1 MAKDGRSLAEL
12 ISERQPGRALEQRF
26 YTDAAIYELELERV
40 VYRNWIVAGHASEL
54 PEPGDFKTFNVG
66 RESAILVRG
75 GDGELRAFAN
85 VCRHRGSLVCLES
98 HGNTDKFMCP
108 YHGWLYDID
117 GKLVAA
123 RSVADDFDKGDW
135 GLEAVSID
143 TIGGLILVCFSDN
156 PPGLDGARTDL
167 AEPMAEI
174 GRLVLAG
181 GKRLRP
187 AFCHWGFVAA
197 GGDADRD
204 EPYEMLDHALA
215 RLSRSERKVAE
226 WVLAHPRE
234 TTKSTVAAVALAA
247 QTSEP
252 TVIRFCRSMGLRG
265 FRDFTLR
272 LAESL
277 SRPESLVHRDVSN
290 ADTTN
295 DATVKV
301 LDAGIRALVELR
313 SVLAEMP
320 FEPVVR
326 QMVHARQFVF
336 AGLGASG
343 HVAADATH
351 KFFRLGIPCSAITES
366 PSIRQFAAI
375 AGSGDV
381 LFLISKTGHTEVIC
395 EAARVAREN
404 GALGGKLVGAGGGG
418 LAVFHL
424 RALPGIGVWGVW
436 PMR

>member
-1 MAKDGRSLAEL
+1 M
-12 ISERQPGRALEQRF
+12 
-26 YTDAAIYELELERV
+26 
-40 VYRNWIVAGHASEL
+40 
-54 PEPGDFKTFNVG
+54 
-66 RESAILVRG
+66 LV
-75 GDGELRAFAN
+75 
-85 VCRHRGSLVCLES
+85 
-98 HGNTDKFMCP
+98 
-108 YHGWLYDID
+108 
-117 GKLVAA
+117 
-123 RSVADDFDKGDW
+123 
-135 GLEAVSID
+135 
-143 TIGGLILVCFSDN
+143 
-156 PPGLDGARTDL
+156 
-167 AEPMAEI
+167 EI
-174 GRLVLAG
+174 
-181 GKRLRP
+181 
-187 AFCHWGFVAA
+187 
-197 GGDADRD
+197 
-204 EPYEMLDHALA
+204 DHALP
-215 RLSRSERKVAE
+215 RLSRSEKKVAE

-277 SRPESLVHRDVSN
+277 SRPEGLVHRDVSD
-290 ADTTN
+290 ADTTS

-301 LDAGIRALVELR
+301 LDAGIRALVALR
-313 SVLAEMP
+313 SELAEMP

-404 GALGGKLVGAGGGG
+404 GALVVAVTDPGSG
-418 LAVFHL
+418 LAREAAYTFACDAEEDTNIYTPRSSRLVHL
-424 RALPGIGVWGVW
+424 ALLDALHVATALALGDVAAENL
-436 PMR
+436 RRSKDALL